1 MIRMTH
7 HFIIGAA
14 ILALTA
20 CDGTNFNRESGA
32 QVDEGGFG
40 AATMNNTQLMTGE
53 IEATEALGN
62 RFANETHPTITFAF
76 NSAVLDDQAR
86 ATLHEHGNSRRQF
99 LEVRF
104 KVYGHTDLVGSDSY
118 NKALGMRR
126 ARAAVAYLTSQG
138 IGSARLEA
146 VVSFGKTRP
155 VIQTPGPEQQN
166 RRTVTEVSGF
176 VNRKAMLLNGK
187 YAAVVMREYLK
198 YGTRPHPDNSVIVT
212 DVAGATGN

>member
-1 MIRMTH
+1 
-7 HFIIGAA
+7 
-14 ILALTA
+14 
-20 CDGTNFNRESGA
+20 
-32 QVDEGGFG
+32 
-40 AATMNNTQLMTGE
+40 
-53 IEATEALGN
+53 
-62 RFANETHPTITFAF
+62 
-76 NSAVLDDQAR
+76 
-86 ATLHEHGNSRRQF
+86 
-99 LEVRF
+99 
-104 KVYGHTDLVGSDSY
+104 
-118 NKALGMRR
+118 MRR